1 QHRHDDR
8 HAEPALLA
16 RARQRG
22 GHRRCEAGDRAV
34 LLIGLPEDIG
44 AAEFAGFVTGVRDDL
59 RRLGAPG
66 GLTVLAAPTALA
78 GGVDRWGP
86 SGALP
91 LMRRVKER
99 FDPGRRMSP
108 GRFAGGI

>member
-1 QHRHDDR
+1 SV
-8 HAEPALLA
+8 AS
-16 RARQRG
+16 G
-22 GHRRCEAGDRAV
+22 V
-34 LLIGLPEDIG
+34 LSVAPPEDAG

-59 RRLGAPG
+59 RRLGGA
-66 GLTVLAAPTALA
+66 LTVLAAPPALA